1 LKAAIPPVFSKPPRK
16 HHLASR
22 AYCTAEGSLLPSQKP
37 IPPFMNALAKLLC
50 ATLLA
55 FQSPLVTAAD
65 PAWVAPM
72 RQVHARFSG
81 TPGTF
86 AQFGDSITVT
96 LAFWA
101 PLESK
106 PKNMPP
112 EAAKAREVVAKYQKP
127 ECWRGW
133 KGPEFGSNG
142 GMTILWADENV
153 DKWLKKLNPEVAVV
167 MFGSNDV
174 SQIDVKT
181 YEAKT
186 RSVIEKCLKNG
197 TVPILT
203 TMPPRHG
210 HVEKSGQFAD
220 AARQLS
226 VELKVPLCDY
236 FAEITK
242 RRPEDWD
249 GALPKFKGLPG
260 SEYEV
265 PTLIARDGVH
275 PSNPRAFTNDF
286 SEEGLKTNG
295 FTLRN
300 YLTLLA
306 YAQVI
311 EQVCQSSAKAK

>member
-1 LKAAIPPVFSKPPRK
+1 
-16 HHLASR
+16 
-22 AYCTAEGSLLPSQKP
+22 
-37 IPPFMNALAKLLC
+37 MNALLKLLLI
-50 ATLLA
+50 AVLTL
-55 FQSPLVTAAD
+55 QSSTSEAAD
-65 PAWVAPM
+65 LPWGAAM
-72 RQVHARFSG
+72 REVRGRFTG

-96 LAFWA
+96 FAFWV

-106 PKNMPP
+106 PKNMPA
-112 EAAKAREVVAKYQKP
+112 EAVRAWELVTKYQKP

-142 GMTILWADENV
+142 GMTMAWAQQNV
-153 DKWLKKLNPEVAVV
+153 PNWLKKLNPEVAVI

-181 YEAKT
+181 YAAQT
-186 RSVIEKCLKNG
+186 RAVIEKCLANG

-210 HVEKSGQFAD
+210 HAEKSAQFAA
-220 AARQLS
+220 AAREIAG
-226 VELKVPLCDY
+226 ELRVPLCDY

-242 RRPEDWD
+242 RRPDDWD
-249 GALPKFKGLPG
+249 GALPKFAGTPG
-260 SEYEV
+260 SEYDV

-275 PSNPRAFTNDF
+275 PSNPKGTANDF
-286 SEEGLKTNG
+286 SEEGLRTNG

-306 YAQVI
+306 YAEVI
-311 EQVCQSSAKAK
+311 EHVCKRPPSAK